1 MSVMIQTLA
10 LTFLH
15 PSRIRDDVR
24 RRRGGGWTSRA
35 SVDAPTAL
43 PARGRRARARRART
57 RRERHHRARRD
68 ARRRRH
74 RARHHRPSTS
84 SVVVERMNARLNE

>member
-24 RRRGGGWTSRA
+24 RRRRGGWTSRA
-35 SVDAPTAL
+35 SVDVPTAL

-68 ARRRRH
+68 ARRRRRH

-84 SVVVERMNARLNE
+84 SVVERMNE